1 MHVTQLARTPLL
13 YLCFSINLTTFKASA
28 TLKYYLGVGNF
39 KSTLYRDKIRTTWLP
54 FNYLKKK
61 AERSTSS
68 FSASRLSNL
77 AIFAIGIS
85 GSVVCLWAS
94 TAEPAP
100 SLPTHGVN
108 CKYSS

>member
-54 FNYLKKK
+54 FNYLKEK
-61 AERSTSS
+61 S
-68 FSASRLSNL
+68 
-77 AIFAIGIS
+77 
-85 GSVVCLWAS
+85 
-94 TAEPAP
+94 
-100 SLPTHGVN
+100 
-108 CKYSS
+108 